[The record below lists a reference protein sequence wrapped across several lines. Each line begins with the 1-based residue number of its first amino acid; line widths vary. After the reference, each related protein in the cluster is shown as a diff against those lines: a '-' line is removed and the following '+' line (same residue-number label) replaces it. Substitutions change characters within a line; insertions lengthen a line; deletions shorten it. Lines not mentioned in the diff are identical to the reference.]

1 MSTASIITREQALE
15 ETFLALELAKKEAL
29 KDLLNALDQAIDLCQ
44 DREGLVKDYDEM
56 QCCAGTAKN
65 CADDITALME
75 QYKKGEA

>member
-1 MSTASIITREQALE
+1 MGIVEIT
-15 ETFLALELAKKEAL
+15 TKKEAL
-29 KDLLNALDQAIDLCQ
+29 ANLIEALDKARELCQ
-44 DREGLVKDYDEM
+44 DREGIVNEYDET